1 MLSPALICRAFQKG
15 EAEVTAS
22 IFADRKAAGEQLAE
36 SLIEYKDRDALV
48 LALPRG
54 GVPVAFELAKAL
66 NAPLD
71 VILVRKIGAPG
82 QPELAAGAVVDG
94 GSPETVINE
103 DVKDALGIED
113 SYIEEESARQL
124 AEIERCR
131 KLYIGDRSRPEIAG
145 KTVIVVDDG
154 IATGATVRAA
164 VHAVRR
170 RSPERL
176 VLAVPVAPPD
186 SVESLRGEVDELICL
201 HTPTLFG
208 AISLYYN
215 EFHQLDDEEVASLLG
230 KWSGSVSNL
239 CQ

>member
-1 MLSPALICRAFQKG
+1 MVRRAFQKG
-15 EAEVTAS
+15 GAEVTAS

-36 SLIEYKDRDALV
+36 SLVEYKDRDPVV

-54 GVPVAFELAKAL
+54 GVPVGFEVAKAL
-66 NAPLD
+66 SAPLD

-82 QPELAAGAVVDG
+82 QPELAVGAVVDG

-103 DVKDALGIED
+103 DVKDPLGIED

-124 AEIERCR
+124 VEIQRRR
-131 KLYIGDRSRPEIAG
+131 KLYIGGRPRPEIAG
-145 KTVIVVDDG
+145 KTAIIVDDG

-186 SVESLRGEVDELICL
+186 SVESLRGEVDELVCL
-201 HTPTLFG
+201 HTSTLFG
-208 AISLYYN
+208 AISMYYRA
-215 EFHQLDDEEVASLLG
+215 FPQLDAEEVVSILEKARARRSTVPAS
-230 KWSGSVSNL
+230 
-239 CQ
+239 

>member
-1 MLSPALICRAFQKG
+1 MVCPAFQKG
-15 EAEVTAS
+15 GAEVTAS
-22 IFADRKAAGEQLAE
+22 IFPDRKAAGEQLAE
-36 SLIEYKDRDALV
+36 SLIEYKDRDPVV

-54 GVPVAFELAKAL
+54 GVPVALEVAEAL

-82 QPELAAGAVVDG
+82 QPELAVGAVVDG
-94 GSPETVINE
+94 GSPEIVINE
-103 DVKDALGIED
+103 DVKEPLGIED
-113 SYIEEESARQL
+113 SYIAEESARQL
-124 AEIERCR
+124 AEIERRR

-145 KTVIVVDDG
+145 KTAIIVDDG

-186 SVESLRGEVDELICL
+186 TVETLRGEVDDLVCL
-201 HTPTLFG
+201 HAPTFFV
-208 AISLYYN
+208 AISPYYR
-215 EFHQLDDEEVASLLG
+215 EFHQLDDEEVVSILG
-230 KWSGSVSNL
+230 KATARPSAEPAL
-239 CQ
+239 